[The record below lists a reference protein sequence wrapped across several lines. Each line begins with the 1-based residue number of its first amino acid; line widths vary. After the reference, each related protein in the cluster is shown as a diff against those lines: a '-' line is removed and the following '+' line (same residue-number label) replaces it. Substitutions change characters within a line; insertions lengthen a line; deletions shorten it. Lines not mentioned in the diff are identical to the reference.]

1 MNVQSVS
8 RLRLI
13 GGIGKMQ
20 KAPCKNCGDRVVGC
34 HEGCQ
39 RYKEF
44 VEEKRKNEE
53 MIRNVKKQYYHERR
67 DFY

>member
-1 MNVQSVS
+1 
-8 RLRLI
+8 
-13 GGIGKMQ
+13 MQ

-44 VEEKRKNEE
+44 VEEKHKNEE
-53 MIRNVKKQYYHERR
+53 MIRNVKKQYYHKRR